1 MNALQNT
8 LPAVVPVKPAA
19 TLSGPGEIWEVSA
32 ELRQILCL
40 TDDRV
45 LHIVDG
51 YAADPFVLGYM
62 ERLKR
67 AGFKHASNYVSPED
81 LKSFYRGALPASTN
95 DRNYQVYSGRD
106 SSETTSS
113 RQNQVVEILRNA
125 TKAGA
130 SDIHMFATPNGHQLR
145 QRVHGELETVHSY
158 AGGDGLK
165 LLSTIYSSMSES
177 TDTSYRPDDSQGG
190 RLRSEFVTEC
200 GLFGARIETR
210 PSLNGPW
217 MAMRLL
223 YDSGKLISLDEMGYL
238 DEQIAVLTRFIHRT
252 DGMVLLT
259 GTTGSG
265 KSTSIQTLLKMLIE
279 AMHGTINVV
288 TVEDP
293 VEYKIP
299 GANQTP
305 LKETW
310 AQAIT
315 NLMRLDPDVLMSGE
329 IRDIASAIAA
339 FQAALTGHGFWSTL
353 HVNSAAASLQ
363 RLSDLG
369 VDVNLLLDP
378 SLVKGL
384 VNQSLTRVLCKHCK
398 TPYLKSRN
406 NISADLR
413 ERIETHCIPEQV
425 FLKGEGCSHCNNR
438 GVTGRT
444 AIAEIIQ
451 PDLAFMRMFREKGKA
466 DAQAFWVNEQ
476 GGITKNAHLLR
487 RINEGLVDPQIGE
500 RDVCALDED
509 VMTVGAKA

>member
-1 MNALQNT
+1 MTAHQNT
-8 LPAVVPVKPAA
+8 LPALIPAIPA
-19 TLSGPGEIWEVSA
+19 STLSGPGEKWEVTP

-40 TDDRV
+40 TDDHV

-67 AGFKHASNYVSPED
+67 AGFRHESNYVTPEE
-81 LKSFYRGALPASTN
+81 LKSLYRGAAPVSTGE
-95 DRNYQVYSGRD
+95 RSYQVYSGRD
-106 SSETTSS
+106 SSETSS
-113 RQNQVVEILRNA
+113 RQHQVVEILRNA
-125 TKAGA
+125 TQSGA
-130 SDIHMFATPNGHQLR
+130 SDIHIFATPNGHVLR
-145 QRVHGELETVHSY
+145 QRVHGELETVHSF
-158 AGGDGLK
+158 AGTDGLK

-177 TDTSYRPDDSQGG
+177 TDTSYRPDDTQGG
-190 RLRSEFVTEC
+190 RLRSSFVTEC

-210 PSLNGPW
+210 PSLHGPW

-223 YDSGKLISLDEMGYL
+223 YDSGKLISLDNMGYL

-265 KSTSIQTLLKMLIE
+265 KSTSIQTLLKLLLE
-279 AMHGTINVV
+279 AMSGINLV

-293 VEYKIP
+293 IEYKID
-299 GANQTP
+299 GAQQTP
-305 LKETW
+305 LKGTW
-310 AQAIT
+310 ADAIA
-315 NLMRLDPDVLMSGE
+315 NLMRLDPDVIMSGE
-329 IRDIASAIAA
+329 IRDILSALAA

-363 RLSDLG
+363 RLADLG
-369 VDVNLLLDP
+369 VDLNLLLDP

-384 VNQSLTRVLCKHCK
+384 VNQSLTRVLCNHCK
-398 TPYLKSRN
+398 TPYLESRDS
-406 NISADLR
+406 ISIDLR
-413 ERIETHCIPEQV
+413 QRVEARCIPEQV
-425 FLKGEGCSHCNNR
+425 FLKGRGCSHCNNR

-451 PDLAFMRMFREKGKA
+451 PDLAFMRIFREKGKA

-487 RINEGLVDPQIGE
+487 RINQGLVDPFIGE